1 MEKLKPA
8 LPHAHIDK
16 APTFMN
22 WLLTGWLF
30 ALATINLSCSGG
42 ALLDKAQT
50 AWDNTD
56 YAAAADYYEQ
66 FLKENPRSDKA
77 EFARLKV
84 ATIYR
89 RDLKKYDRAIEH
101 YIHFIE
107 EFPKSPD
114 IIEARMRLGDC
125 YGLIRKYREA
135 IAEYES
141 VLPKIT
147 DTNERRRLR
156 LNIADM
162 YFELN
167 DRAQAL
173 AEYQKVVAGAP
184 YDNLTERA
192 YLKIGGIRLLRD
204 EYEDAIPAF
213 QTVAS
218 YTKDQMVRRA
228 ARFNIADCYE
238 RTLQYDQAIR
248 VLEQIE
254 PDPKSPNY
262 IQQRIASIREQRRQR
277 NLTTPFP
284 RKRPSKQSNNQSDN
298 QSGRE

>member
-1 MEKLKPA
+1 MEGGKWEMEKLKQM
-8 LPHAHIDK
+8 LPHSRIDN
-16 APTFMN
+16 APNFIN
-22 WLLTGWLF
+22 LLLTACLLTLTTFG
-30 ALATINLSCSGG
+30 ISCSRG
-42 ALLDKAQT
+42 ALLDSAQT
-50 AWDNTD
+50 AWDKAD

-66 FLKENPRSDKA
+66 FLKQDPGNDKA

-84 ATIYR
+84 ATIYQ

-114 IIEARMRLGDC
+114 IVGARMRLGDC
-125 YGLIRKYREA
+125 YGLTRKYREA
-135 IAEYES
+135 INEYES
-141 VLPKIT
+141 VMPKIT
-147 DTNERRRLR
+147 DVSERRRLR

-167 DRAQAL
+167 DRGQAL
-173 AEYQKVVAGAP
+173 AEYQKVVTGAP

-192 YLKIGGIRLLRD
+192 YLRIGGIRLLRD

-218 YTKDQMVRRA
+218 YTKDPMIRRN
-228 ARFNIADCYE
+228 ARLGMADCYV
-238 RTLQYDQAIR
+238 RTLQYDLAIR
-248 VLEQIE
+248 ILEQTE

-262 IQQRIASIREQRRQR
+262 IQKRIATIRDQRRQR
-277 NLTTPFP
+277 NLSSPFP
-284 RKRPSKQSNNQSDN
+284 LKPARKQSGNQ
-298 QSGRE
+298 

>member
-1 MEKLKPA
+1 MEKLKHA
-8 LPHAHIDK
+8 LPHAHINK
-16 APTFMN
+16 APTFIN
-22 WLLTGWLF
+22 LLLTGCVL
-30 ALATINLSCSGG
+30 ALTAFNLSCSSG
-42 ALLDKAQT
+42 ALLDKAQA

-66 FLKENPRSDKA
+66 FLKENPGSEKA

-107 EFPKSPD
+107 DFPKSPD
-114 IIEARMRLGDC
+114 IVEARMRLGDC
-125 YGLIRKYREA
+125 YSLTRKYREA
-135 IAEYES
+135 IGEYES

-147 DTNERRRLR
+147 DVGERRRLR

-162 YFELN
+162 YLELN
-167 DRAQAL
+167 DRGQAL
-173 AEYQKVVAGAP
+173 AEYQKVVTDAP

-192 YLKIGGIRLLRD
+192 YLQIGGIRLLRD
-204 EYEDAIPAF
+204 EYEDAIPAY

-218 YTKDQMVRRA
+218 YTKDSMVRRA
-228 ARFNIADCYE
+228 ARFNVADCYV

-248 VLEQIE
+248 ILEQTE
-254 PDPKSPNY
+254 PDPKSPTY
-262 IQQRIASIREQRRQR
+262 IQKRIASIREQRRQR

-284 RKRPSKQSNNQSDN
+284 LKRANNQSDR
-298 QSGRE
+298 QSNN